1 MHNNKKVILNIV
13 IVNRL
18 DDNISNVE
26 DNIYTRDLFN
36 ENQLFRNK

>member
-36 ENQLFRNK
+36 EN